1 MEFETE
7 GLPEGWTKTNLE
19 NCINILDSKRVPI
32 NSNERS
38 KRYGSI
44 PYYGATGQ
52 IGWID
57 DYLFNE
63 TLVLLGEDGAPF
75 LETFKDK
82 AYIIYGKSWVNN
94 HAHVLQGMSNILLNK
109 FLMYFLNQFNYKDY
123 VTGTTRL
130 KLNQT
135 RMKDIPILFPPL
147 PEQHRIVSKLES
159 IFGRIDACR
168 EKLEKL
174 VQQTKSA
181 SGSLSQ
187 LKSSILK
194 QAFEGKLVPQDPN
207 DEPAEMLLR
216 RLHDGS
222 DNKLEFE
229 TEGLPD
235 GWIKTLLTNI
245 VTNDKYAIKRGP
257 FGSHLRKEFFKES
270 GFKVYE
276 QQNAINNNFD
286 IGNYYIDEK
295 KFQQLKAFEL
305 KRGDLIISC
314 SGTIGKIAIVP
325 DNFQK
330 GIINQALLKITINT
344 NIFLIPFFIHFF
356 NFWKMNE
363 GIKSQGSGMQNLAS
377 VKVLKKIPILFPPLP
392 EQRRIVSKLESIFER
407 IDAIVIYVKEALR
420 TLDMLKQSVLKQAFE
435 GKLVPQD
442 PNDEPASVL
451 LEKIRQ
457 KK

>member
-7 GLPEGWTKTNLE
+7 GLPDGWIKTNLE
-19 NCINILDSKRVPI
+19 NCLNILDNKRVPI

-82 AYIIYGKSWVNN
+82 AYIISGKSWVNN
-94 HAHVLQGMSNILLNK
+94 HAHVLQVMPNILLNK

-147 PEQHRIVSKLES
+147 PEQHRIVSKIES

-168 EKLEKL
+168 EKLER
-174 VQQTKSA
+174 VARQTKSA

-207 DEPAEMLLR
+207 DEPAEVLLK
-216 RLHDGS
+216 RLHVDS
-222 DNKLEFE
+222 DKLEFE
-229 TEGLPD
+229 TDGLPE
-235 GWIKTLLTNI
+235 GWIRTKMSDLVLNPKEDI
-245 VTNDKYAIKRGP
+245 VDGP
-257 FGSHLRKEFFKES
+257 FGS
-270 GFKVYE
+270 
-276 QQNAINNNFD
+276 N
-286 IGNYYIDEK
+286 
-295 KFQQLKAFEL
+295 LKATEYVKTGVPLIRLQNVNRNQFVNKNIKYVTQNKAMSL
-305 KRGDLIISC
+305 KRHNFKTNDIIITKLGKPLGESCMVPPYLPNGIIVADIVRIRISHGLISKQFLVHVINSDQLVRQFEKYTK
-314 SGTIGKIAIVP
+314 GTTRSRVNLTKIR
-325 DNFQK
+325 NFQ
-330 GIINQALLKITINT
+330 
-344 NIFLIPFFIHFF
+344 
-356 NFWKMNE
+356 
-363 GIKSQGSGMQNLAS
+363 
-377 VKVLKKIPILFPPLP
+377 IPIPPLP
-392 EQRRIVSKLESIFER
+392 EQHRIVSKIESIFGK
-407 IDAIVIYVKEALR
+407 IDAKMELIKVR
-420 TLDMLKQSVLKQAFE
+420 VLFTC
-435 GKLVPQD
+435 LVHI
-442 PNDEPASVL
+442 
-451 LEKIRQ
+451 IR
-457 KK
+457 

>member
-1 MEFETE
+1 MPYCKNEPDNVDKYLLYD
-7 GLPEGWTKTNLE
+7 GDVVISRAGSVGVSYLIDNP
-19 NCINILDSKRVPI
+19 KR
-32 NSNERS
+32 
-38 KRYGSI
+38 SI
-44 PYYGATGQ
+44 FASYLIRFKPL
-52 IGWID
+52 ID
-57 DYLFNE
+57 KHFF
-63 TLVLLGEDGAPF
+63 A
-75 LETFKDK
+75 
-82 AYIIYGKSWVNN
+82 
-94 HAHVLQGMSNILLNK
+94 
-109 FLMYFLNQFNYKDY
+109 YFLNSPFYWQEISNKS
-123 VTGTTRL
+123 VGIALANVNATKL
-130 KLNQT
+130 KQIVISL
-135 RMKDIPILFPPL
+135 PPL

-407 IDAIVIYVKEALR
+407 IDARLVSLKLKI
-420 TLDMLKQSVLKQAFE
+420 MLEL
-435 GKLVPQD
+435 LTRIIPQMAD
-442 PNDEPASVL
+442 S
-451 LEKIRQ
+451 
-457 KK
+457 